1 MIELETHFQH
11 CFHYDEPSL
20 VFAIHYEKKWLKT
33 IRKCIFKSNIH
44 RVTEKY
50 SFTCKGH
57 FFFNLLLENVLLNH
71 IRNWS
76 LWICI
81 YLVNCTLG
89 LELWQ
94 PANKG
99 NQVNVTA
106 PGVCLK
112 KSLHQPTFNVCF
124 KLVNK
129 FQIVSN
135 LHSIKIGCS
144 QNFRYSNA
152 IVRTVFPAIT
162 HLAI

>member
-1 MIELETHFQH
+1 MMSHHLFLQSIL
-11 CFHYDEPSL
+11 
-20 VFAIHYEKKWLKT
+20 KKKK
-33 IRKCIFKSNIH
+33 IRNNQKMHFKSNIH
-44 RVTEKY
+44 RLTEKY

-57 FFFNLLLENVLLNH
+57 FLFNLLSENVLLNH

-94 PANKG
+94 PANNG
-99 NQVNVTA
+99 NQVNAIA

-112 KSLHQPTFNVCF
+112 KFLHPPTFNVSF
-124 KLVNK
+124 KLVNE

-135 LHSIKIGCS
+135 FHSIKIGCS
-144 QNFRYSNA
+144 QNLCYSNA
-152 IVRTVFPAIT
+152 IFRPVFSAIT
-162 HLAI
+162 NFTV